1 MPRETT
7 LSLRQKKQR
16 GEKISML
23 TAYDFP
29 SAQAMEAVGIDMIL
43 VGDSLGMVVLGY
55 ENTLFVTVEDM
66 LHHTRAVTRGAPNTM
81 VVADMPFLSYHLSVE
96 DGLRNA
102 GRFIQESGCQA
113 VKLEGGRERVAVVRA
128 MVEAGI
134 PVMGHIGLTPQ
145 AIHQLGG
152 FRVQGKDLETAQ
164 KLLEDARLLTEA
176 GAFSIVLE
184 CVPASL
190 AERITRE
197 IPIPTIGIG
206 AGAGCDGQVLVNHD
220 LLGLFSGHVP
230 KFVRQYANIGET
242 MRQAFQAYKEDVAAG
257 RFPAEEHCYTL
268 KDDILE
274 RLY

>member
-1 MPRETT
+1 
-7 LSLRQKKQR
+7 
-16 GEKISML
+16 ML